1 MSRPTRVLLI
11 GRRFW
16 PHGGFDSAGY
26 LTDLASGLNRRGLH
40 VEVCTPRYAASWPE
54 RFWFREIPVHR
65 PAAAPRSDWS
75 ISRYTRHMTHW
86 LRHHASSFD
95 AMLVDSIREESIAAV
110 EACRGTACACIVRYS
125 GHGSFSDATFWNASR
140 AARRCGSI
148 AKMADAVIAPTA
160 VCNRA
165 LVADRFAADRIER
178 IGPGFAAG
186 PIRTPDQRAIA
197 RATLCDVNT
206 DLRTDIDAPV
216 AICNAPMIRGGG
228 ACDLVAAT
236 RHLIARHSNLRV
248 WFLGDGPYRDW
259 IYEQLRGDGVRA
271 SIAMPGSFSH
281 IDDLY
286 AAADVYL
293 QTDDSGMD
301 HFLPAAVSAE
311 LPIVAVNTDATRA
324 ILAGASGRLL
334 TPAGLAGESEPAC
347 WVRWVEEPT
356 PKHFV
361 TAVSDVLGNVTAAR
375 SDAGN
380 LRRYWLRQRP
390 MTAAIDAHV
399 DLIERVVARKRDH
412 RQDRS
417 AEAIS

>member
-1 MSRPTRVLLI
+1 MRVLLI

-26 LTDLASGLNRRGLH
+26 LTDLACGLNRRGLH

-75 ISRYTRHMTHW
+75 ISRYTRHLTHW

-95 AMLVDSIREESIAAV
+95 AMFVDSIREESIAAV
-110 EACRGTACACIVRYS
+110 EACRGTACACIVRHS
-125 GHGSFSDATFWNASR
+125 GHGIFSDATFWNANR
-140 AARRCGSI
+140 AARRCGTI
-148 AKMADAVIAPTA
+148 AKMADAVIATTA
-160 VCNRA
+160 GCNRA
-165 LVADRFAADRIER
+165 LVADRFAAERIHR

-186 PIRTPDQRAIA
+186 PIRSPDQRAIA
-197 RATLCDVNT
+197 RATLADINT
-206 DLRTDIDAPV
+206 DLRTDIDAPI

-236 RHLIARHSNLRV
+236 RHLIARHRNLRV

-281 IDDLY
+281 VDDVY

-293 QTDDSGMD
+293 QTDDSGLD

-311 LPIVAVNTDATRA
+311 LPVVAINTDATRA
-324 ILAGASGRLL
+324 ILTGAPGRLP

-347 WVRWVEEPT
+347 WIHWFDEPT
-356 PKHFV
+356 PKNIV
-361 TAVSDVLGNVTAAR
+361 AAVSDVLGDAATAR
-375 SDAGN
+375 SDAAN
-380 LRRYWLRQRP
+380 LRRHWLRQQP
-390 MTAAIDAHV
+390 MTSAIDAHV
-399 DLIERVVARKRDH
+399 GLIEQSVANKRDH
-412 RQDRS
+412 RHGRS